1 MISGKK
7 RSKRLTG
14 AVLFSLLLFSVAS
27 VSQIQP
33 FLKLSVRDYEE
44 FSRVIIEPSFP
55 LSFEVEKG
63 SSFLLVKIAIDIPFR
78 IQRETFDSRF
88 IRSFGWTKG
97 RDYYILTIRTKIR
110 DFSFDYFVINDPTQ
124 LVIDFREGGG
134 ASGGEKA
141 AEKEIRSRQDSAL
154 SRGEEQTVS
163 EGIQTI
169 VIDPG
174 HGGRMEPGAQG
185 KFGTLEKDIALALS
199 LKLKDV
205 IEQKLPIRVELT
217 RDSDVSVS
225 LENRAAIANHEKA
238 DLFLSIHVNS
248 SYRKD
253 ARGSETFFLSN
264 EATDDESRKLAY
276 LENNPADVERGIGG
290 DNQDEITMILW
301 DMAQSAYLKESSLL
315 AETIQEELNYLLK
328 TRNRGIK
335 QAPFRVLTGVAC
347 PAVLVEV
354 GFISNPDEEKR
365 LRTQWFQ
372 NNVVE
377 AIFRGV
383 ENYIDRYTR
392 R

>member
-205 IEQKLPIRVELT
+205 IEQKLPVRVELT

>member
-1 MISGKK
+1 LLSLRK
-7 RSKRLTG
+7 RSAQITG
-14 AVLFSLLLFSVAS
+14 AVLLFLFLSVGS

-44 FSRVIIEPSFP
+44 FSRVIIAPSFP
-55 LSFEVEKG
+55 LSYEIEKG

-78 IQRETFDSRF
+78 IQREPFDSR
-88 IRSFGWTKG
+88 IVKSFGWTKG
-97 RDYYILTIRTKIR
+97 RDYYILTIKTKIR
-110 DFSFDYFVINDPTQ
+110 DFSHDYFVINDPTQ
-124 LVIDFREGGG
+124 LVIDFREGADESRGDR
-134 ASGGEKA
+134 
-141 AEKEIRSRQDSAL
+141 EIRSLLDSAL
-154 SRGEEQTVS
+154 SKEGEQPSAE
-163 EGIQTI
+163 EIQTI

-185 KFGTLEKDIALALS
+185 KYGTLEKDITLALA

-205 IEQKLPIRVELT
+205 IERNRPVRVVLT

-225 LENRAAIANHEKA
+225 LENRAAIANYNKA
-238 DLFLSIHVNS
+238 DLFISIHVNS

-253 ARGSETFFLSN
+253 ARGSETFFLGT
-264 EATDDESRKLAY
+264 EASDDEARRLAY

-290 DNQDEITMILW
+290 DNEDEITMILW

-315 AETIQEELNYLLK
+315 AETIQEELNSLLRTK
-328 TRNRGIK
+328 NRGIK
-335 QAPFRVLTGVAC
+335 QIPFKVLTGVAC

-354 GFISNPDEEKR
+354 AFISNPDEERK
-365 LRTQWFQ
+365 LLTEWFQ

-377 AIFRGV
+377 AIYRGV
-383 ENYIDRYTR
+383 ESYIDRYTR